1 MSESQHPLPVS
12 IIPCRS
18 TTSMSDKLPY
28 TVTDISLDAW
38 GHKALDIVE
47 ADLVGLMYMRELFL
61 APSH

>member
-1 MSESQHPLPVS
+1 
-12 IIPCRS
+12 
-18 TTSMSDKLPY
+18 MSDKLPY